1 MSVCMSG
8 RAHIQSGTRG
18 FECLA
23 GSVLDE
29 ATYNQARQVLDEA
42 QYNQAYEHLYMQSYA
57 GVHTCISYV
66 AKKVLW
72 YKMIH
77 VSLLTGYPQ
86 VSCSLAGA
94 SSSSYP

>member
-1 MSVCMSG
+1 MSG
-8 RAHIQSGTRG
+8 RAHIQSGRRG

-57 GVHTCISYV
+57 GVHTCTSYV
-66 AKKVLW
+66 AKKVLC

-77 VSLLTGYPQ
+77 VSLLP
-86 VSCSLAGA
+86 
-94 SSSSYP
+94 SSSKPLSGIPAPRGVLPWPR

>member
-1 MSVCMSG
+1 MSG
-8 RAHIQSGTRG
+8 RAHIQSGRRG

-57 GVHTCISYV
+57 GGY
-66 AKKVLW
+66 
-72 YKMIH
+72 IH
-77 VSLLTGYPQ
+77 VL
-86 VSCSLAGA
+86 VM
-94 SSSSYP
+94 